1 MDWLNIVISGVAAIV
16 GAIGSGSIFFVRQ
29 NKTAKKI
36 ENEAAQSAEW
46 RKLYEEM
53 KTELSERDSKID
65 RLYDEIKEHRNEKN
79 AMSKR
84 ITDLEVENT
93 KSRIYRC
100 EVAGCAK
107 RQPPTGY

>member
-1 MDWLNIVISGVAAIV
+1 MDWLDIVLSGVAAIV

-53 KTELSERDSKID
+53 KTELLERDSKID

-79 AMSKR
+79 TMSKR